1 MSLRARLMLSIVAV
15 MIATM
20 TLSVL
25 TIIWNGRH
33 QVHTELAAALAVGTD
48 SVRGDPVMASH
59 PPLPADV
66 SNLVATFN
74 GARNV
79 QALWQDAQGQVRSIS
94 TTLTPGYP
102 APAWFVGLLAPQLP
116 DVRIPLAAGPN
127 SRSRII
133 LHPVARNEASE
144 VWANLSEDCLFALIF
159 FLVSAIF
166 IYSTANRLVAP
177 VNSLAKA
184 IADLRRGRDGGQ
196 IAGNGPREL
205 RVLISEFNALA
216 GELLASEAQTQ
227 MLEDQLARLQEEER
241 AELSRNLHDEV
252 GPLLFLAK
260 IDLLALSR
268 HADIRANPDLAEAI
282 LAASLTLSSVQMS
295 LREVLNRLRPYEA
308 LELGLA
314 RALEMRLA
322 QWQTRFKEITF
333 ELRLDGEL
341 TLISDRVQDAL
352 YGIVQEAVS
361 NAVRHARPKTIMVK
375 IAVDRGEAY
384 LEIVNDGH
392 ITQRAGT
399 AGIGLQTM
407 RERAAGVG
415 GILTADQVADMQG
428 WQVRATLPL
437 FETTSS

>member
-144 VWANLSEDCLFALIF
+144 VWAI
-159 FLVSAIF
+159 
-166 IYSTANRLVAP
+166 
-177 VNSLAKA
+177 SLK
-184 IADLRRGRDGGQ
+184 I
-196 IAGNGPREL
+196 
-205 RVLISEFNALA
+205 VF
-216 GELLASEAQTQ
+216 
-227 MLEDQLARLQEEER
+227 
-241 AELSRNLHDEV
+241 SR
-252 GPLLFLAK
+252 
-260 IDLLALSR
+260 
-268 HADIRANPDLAEAI
+268 
-282 LAASLTLSSVQMS
+282 SS
-295 LREVLNRLRPYEA
+295 
-308 LELGLA
+308 
-314 RALEMRLA
+314 
-322 QWQTRFKEITF
+322 
-333 ELRLDGEL
+333 
-341 TLISDRVQDAL
+341 
-352 YGIVQEAVS
+352 
-361 NAVRHARPKTIMVK
+361 
-375 IAVDRGEAY
+375 
-384 LEIVNDGH
+384 
-392 ITQRAGT
+392 
-399 AGIGLQTM
+399 
-407 RERAAGVG
+407 
-415 GILTADQVADMQG
+415 
-428 WQVRATLPL
+428 
-437 FETTSS
+437 SS

>member
-1 MSLRARLMLSIVAV
+1 M
-15 MIATM
+15 
-20 TLSVL
+20 
-25 TIIWNGRH
+25 
-33 QVHTELAAALAVGTD
+33 
-48 SVRGDPVMASH
+48 
-59 PPLPADV
+59 
-66 SNLVATFN
+66 
-74 GARNV
+74 
-79 QALWQDAQGQVRSIS
+79 
-94 TTLTPGYP
+94 
-102 APAWFVGLLAPQLP
+102 
-116 DVRIPLAAGPN
+116 
-127 SRSRII
+127 
-133 LHPVARNEASE
+133 
-144 VWANLSEDCLFALIF
+144 
-159 FLVSAIF
+159 
-166 IYSTANRLVAP
+166 
-177 VNSLAKA
+177 
-184 IADLRRGRDGGQ
+184 
-196 IAGNGPREL
+196 
-205 RVLISEFNALA
+205 LISEFNALA